1 MAEQENLSII
11 TATFD
16 DEVRAAKA
24 LATIASALDRGDLG
38 PAAVVIRTDDGKV
51 RFIETHDSTA
61 AQGAVKGFGFGA
73 IAGFIGILFGPVGL
87 LGAPIGAGV
96 GALLGKL
103 RDTGYED
110 DSLKELGADLPS
122 GTSAL
127 LATMNAEAVEKAK
140 RLLGEVDATRVIVSE
155 IGADLASIL
164 DGAAAG

>member
-1 MAEQENLSII
+1 MVEQQNLSII

-16 DEVRAAKA
+16 DEIRSTQA
-24 LATIASALDRGDLG
+24 LAMLASALDHGDLG
-38 PAAVVIRTDDGKV
+38 PSAVVIRTDDGKV

-73 IAGFIGILFGPVGL
+73 IAGFVGILFGPVGL

-103 RDTGYED
+103 RDTGFED
-110 DSLKELGADLPS
+110 DALKELGADLAS

-127 LATMNAEAVEKAK
+127 IATIDAGAIEKAK
-140 RLLGEVDATRVIVSE
+140 RLLGEVGVKRVVVSE
-155 IGADLASIL
+155 IGTDLASIL
-164 DGAAAG
+164 DDTAAG